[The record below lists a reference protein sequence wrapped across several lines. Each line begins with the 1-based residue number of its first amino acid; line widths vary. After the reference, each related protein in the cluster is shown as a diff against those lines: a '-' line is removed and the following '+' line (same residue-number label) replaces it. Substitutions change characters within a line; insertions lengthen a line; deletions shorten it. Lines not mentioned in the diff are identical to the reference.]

1 MIYRIRVILDVKED
15 VLRDIEI
22 DETATLED
30 LHHAVTQAFGF
41 LGNEMAS
48 FYATNDEWEQGE
60 EMPLESM
67 DIAQPNY
74 GETLLNTIFSAEV
87 HKLLYI
93 YDFLNLWTF
102 FIELMEVGELIVGTN
117 YPNLIHAEGEV
128 PEEAPDKSFESDTP
142 FKEEGFEDSLYDEDS
157 NQQDYNDGD
166 YY

>member
-22 DETATLED
+22 DEAATLED
-30 LHHAVTQAFGF
+30 LHLAVTQAFGF

-48 FYATNDEWEQGE
+48 FYSTNDEWEQGD

-67 DIAQPNY
+67 DVEQPNY
-74 GETLLNTIFSAEV
+74 SETLLNNVFSVDV

-128 PEEAPDKSFESDTP
+128 PEEAPDKSFESETP
-142 FKEEGFEDSLYDEDS
+142 FKEEGFEDNLDEENQD
-157 NQQDYNDGD
+157 QQDYDESD
-166 YY
+166 FY